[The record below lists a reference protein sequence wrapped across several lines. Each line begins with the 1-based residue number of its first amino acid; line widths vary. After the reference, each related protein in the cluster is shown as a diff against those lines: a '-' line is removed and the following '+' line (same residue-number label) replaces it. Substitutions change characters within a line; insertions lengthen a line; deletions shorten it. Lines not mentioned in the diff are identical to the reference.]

1 MDHKWMEKKRSCFH
15 MDSANSELN
24 CVLPE
29 QKGHMQLKGIWE
41 RKTVPWLVFNLVSA
55 FLPFFFVGICGA
67 VGWEINRFSWKQQ
80 ICFFSL
86 TAQQHLNKHEMSL
99 GRALPKLL
107 PSDRRVSW
115 KAAARESNRRAP
127 SLMQDARREQGESV
141 LVEAGG
147 RLDTFSAVKYCHWE
161 IW

>member
-1 MDHKWMEKKRSCFH
+1 MNGEEEKLFSHGFCKLCL
-15 MDSANSELN
+15 NSLCITWLE
-24 CVLPE
+24 
-29 QKGHMQLKGIWE
+29 GHVQLKGIWE

-55 FLPFFFVGICGA
+55 FLPFFMGICGA

-99 GRALPKLL
+99 GRALLKLL
-107 PSDRRVSW
+107 PSDRRMSW
-115 KAAARESNRRAP
+115 KVATRESNRRAR
-127 SLMQDARREQGESV
+127 SLVQNKRREQGEPV
-141 LVEAGG
+141 LEEAEG
-147 RLDTFSAVKYCHWE
+147 RLDTFSAMKFCHWE

>member
-1 MDHKWMEKKRSCFH
+1 MAWRKREAVFTRVLQTLF
-15 MDSANSELN
+15 EF

-29 QKGHMQLKGIWE
+29 QKGHVQLKGIWE
-41 RKTVPWLVFNLVSA
+41 RKIVRWLVFNLVSA
-55 FLPFFFVGICGA
+55 FLLLVCA
-67 VGWEINRFSWKQQ
+67 YVVLWCWEINRSCWKQQ

-107 PSDRRVSW
+107 PSDRRMSW
-115 KAAARESNRRAP
+115 KVATKERNRRAC
-127 SLMQDARREQGESV
+127 SLMQNTRREQGEPV
-141 LVEAGG
+141 LEEAEG
-147 RLDTFSAVKYCHWE
+147 RLDTFSATEYCHWE